1 MLLAIHYSSTKMN
14 ITKSRKIW
22 MTLSAT
28 LVVVSIA
35 LVSMFGFNLGL
46 DFLGGIRW
54 ESTIQTDAETN
65 ATQADIENFFAG
77 IKSEGLLTKQTKIQ
91 STDTGDFLIT
101 LENTPDENFDA
112 IKNKLA
118 EQFTITDK
126 SFRRVDTSIGA
137 SFKQK
142 AFYAILAALAG
153 IIFFVAWAFR
163 KIPASVSPWRFGGVA
178 IAALFHDI
186 LVILAVFTVLGA
198 IVGTELDLQFITALL
213 ATLGFSVNDTI
224 VILDRVRENI
234 TKQKMN
240 ETFEDTVEKSIQ
252 QTLQRSINTSI
263 STLLPLVGLLF
274 FGASSIF
281 YFILALTIGIVVGT
295 YSSIFLAA
303 PLLVTWKNLAQK

>member
-1 MLLAIHYSSTKMN
+1 MTIST
-14 ITKSRKIW
+14 
-22 MTLSAT
+22 T
-28 LVVVSIA
+28 LVVASIA

-54 ESTIQTDAETN
+54 EATIQTQGATN
-65 ATQADIENFFAG
+65 ADRTEIENFFAG
-77 IKSEGLLTKQTKIQ
+77 VKAEGLLTKQTKVQ
-91 STDTGDFLIT
+91 TTDTGDFLIT
-101 LENTPDENFDA
+101 LENTPDENFTA
-112 IKNKLA
+112 IKSKLA
-118 EQFTITDK
+118 EQFTVTDK

-142 AFYAILAALAG
+142 AFYAVVAALMG
-153 IIFFVAWAFR
+153 IVFFVAWAFR

-186 LVILAVFTVLGA
+186 LIILAVFTVLGA
-198 IVGTELDLQFITALL
+198 VVGTELDLQFITALL

-252 QTLQRSINTSI
+252 QTLRRSINTSV
-263 STLLPLVGLLF
+263 STLLPLIGLLL

-281 YFILALTIGIVVGT
+281 YFILALTIGIFIGT

-303 PLLVTWKNLAQK
+303 PLLVTWKDLAKK

>member
-1 MLLAIHYSSTKMN
+1 MN

-22 MTLSAT
+22 MTISTT
-28 LVVVSIA
+28 LVVASIA

-54 ESTIQTDAETN
+54 EATIQTQGATN
-65 ATQADIENFFAG
+65 ADRTEIENFFAG
-77 IKSEGLLTKQTKIQ
+77 VKAEGLLTKQTKVQ
-91 STDTGDFLIT
+91 TTDTGDFLIT
-101 LENTPDENFDA
+101 LENTPDENFTA
-112 IKNKLA
+112 IKSKLA
-118 EQFTITDK
+118 EQFTVTDK

-142 AFYAILAALAG
+142 AFYAVVAALMG
-153 IIFFVAWAFR
+153 IVFFVAWAFR

-186 LVILAVFTVLGA
+186 LIILAVFTVLGA
-198 IVGTELDLQFITALL
+198 VVGTELDLQFITALL

-252 QTLQRSINTSI
+252 QTLRRSINTSV
-263 STLLPLVGLLF
+263 STLLPLIGLLL

-281 YFILALTIGIVVGT
+281 YFILALTIGIFIGT

-303 PLLVTWKNLAQK
+303 PLLVTWKDLAKK